1 MKYLGRIKMKR
12 PLMVLMVVVTVCL
25 TAVGGI
31 YAWSKLSASV
41 TNNIKTPTVDT
52 EVVEKFDK
60 DSTVDWFDQ
69 VEKEVQFKNT
79 GTAPVFLRVS
89 YAEFWK
95 DADGRLFLGQ
105 LMAMKLLIRTGLKH
119 GKMTGLMV
127 VMAGI
132 IIKKF
137 FQLMK

>member
-69 VEKEVQFKNT
+69 VEK
-79 GTAPVFLRVS
+79 
-89 YAEFWK
+89 
-95 DADGRLFLGQ
+95 
-105 LMAMKLLIRTGLKH
+105 
-119 GKMTGLMV
+119 
-127 VMAGI
+127 
-132 IIKKF
+132 
-137 FQLMK
+137 

>member
-60 DSTVDWFDQ
+60 DSTIDWFDQ

-89 YAEFWK
+89 MRSFGKMLMA
-95 DADGRLFLGQ
+95 RLFLGQ

>member
-52 EVVEKFDK
+52 EVVE
-60 DSTVDWFDQ
+60 
-69 VEKEVQFKNT
+69 
-79 GTAPVFLRVS
+79 
-89 YAEFWK
+89 
-95 DADGRLFLGQ
+95 
-105 LMAMKLLIRTGLKH
+105 
-119 GKMTGLMV
+119 
-127 VMAGI
+127 
-132 IIKKF
+132 
-137 FQLMK
+137 

>member
-79 GTAPVFLRVS
+79 GTANLTNSRFRPPMRV
-89 YAEFWK
+89 
-95 DADGRLFLGQ
+95 
-105 LMAMKLLIRTGLKH
+105 
-119 GKMTGLMV
+119 
-127 VMAGI
+127 
-132 IIKKF
+132 
-137 FQLMK
+137 